1 MTKLAPARRAAL
13 AVLSDT
19 RRRDGRI
26 RDIIRTHPAFS
37 QLSAADSALA
47 TRLAVGATAARDL
60 LDELLLARVRKPSSL
75 EPRVLDAL
83 RISAFELLYLET
95 PSEVAVSQGV
105 ELVRSASPRAA
116 GMANAVLRKVAE
128 IEVDDGDLRMVS
140 GLPAWLIGRIAED
153 DGPDAADRLARCNL
167 EPAPVYVFSEHADGL
182 APLSPTATDL
192 DRVYE
197 LRKPAGFFSSGLV
210 QSGTVVVSDL
220 AAQHVCA
227 AVAELTGADLL
238 EIGQGS
244 GTKTLI
250 IAQRCDA
257 RIAAVDVLPSKVA
270 SAQARI
276 SRAGLGS
283 RVRSFAFDGTE
294 LGGSELTTHFRPG
307 VRYGNG
313 LECWTDS
320 SDVLVENCR
329 FSNTFDVAIT
339 MQGNNVTRGWV
350 NMTFRGN
357 VIWNCQQGFE
367 IWSNGE
373 LENTGFQNCV
383 FENNVC
389 IDTGYSWGYDVR
401 GNKHCSAHLLIY
413 QTECPLCDVTVRNNT
428 FYNVKVAPI
437 FKAGGLQ
444 AMPKDYKIINNLFMI
459 APKQDI
465 ILRHKNTD
473 EEYQAF
479 YEKLAKDNVIIES
492 EFYMPMETNE

>member
-116 GMANAVLRKVAE
+116 GMANAVLRKIAE

-153 DGPDAADRLARCNL
+153 DGPDAVDRLARCNL
-167 EPAPVYVFSEHADGL
+167 EPAPVYVFSEHADAL
-182 APLSPTATDL
+182 APFSPIATDL

-220 AAQHVCA
+220 AAQHVCD
-227 AVAELTGADLL
+227 AVAELAGADLL

-294 LGGSELTTHFRPG
+294 LGGSELPEELGR
-307 VRYGNG
+307 
-313 LECWTDS
+313 
-320 SDVLVENCR
+320 
-329 FSNTFDVAIT
+329 TF
-339 MQGNNVTRGWV
+339 G
-350 NMTFRGN
+350 
-357 VIWNCQQGFE
+357 
-367 IWSNGE
+367 
-373 LENTGFQNCV
+373 CV
-383 FENNVC
+383 FLDAPC
-389 IDTGYSWGYDVR
+389 SGTGTMRRHPEIASSLTAEGVSDQAR
-401 GNKHCSAHLLIY
+401 LQAKLLAAASS
-413 QTECPLCDVTVRNNT
+413 R
-428 FYNVKVAPI
+428 VAPGGHLVYSTCSVLAEENRCVVDA
-437 FKAGGLQ
+437 FLASEAGG
-444 AMPKDYKIINNLFMI
+444 
-459 APKQDI
+459 
-465 ILRHKNTD
+465 
-473 EEYQAF
+473 AF
-479 YEKLAKDNVIIES
+479 SRVRDDMQTIPGPGSCDGHFCAVLKRD
-492 EFYMPMETNE
+492 